1 MPDCSDKE
9 LLDSQFVK
17 KVEMWCCLLLGVK
30 KTRKKISAGNDSS
43 IPIYSGPF
51 SNKGKRKEKEK
62 EE

>member
-51 SNKGKRKEKEK
+51 LN
-62 EE
+62 